1 MSMNRSESKRDR
13 SIPRR
18 PLLWLAAALLF
29 TLPPMFGSLV
39 RWVPCVFLLAL
50 AMKFWMEPRG
60 YRLRFATLKLMLAA
74 MGLFAIFASY
84 GSLKGIEPGISL
96 LVVLVSLKVLE
107 AHTAREFQVMVLMG
121 WVLCLC
127 GFFLSQDFVIALCL
141 LTAFALLLVA
151 LIQFYRG
158 SSPGAFWPPLGT
170 TGKILLQA
178 APLIILLFVLFPRI
192 NTGLRVDFRA
202 NRFASTGFSD
212 RLSPGSIAA
221 LANSSEIAFRAEFP
235 GSTATPPGSM
245 YWRGVVMWHCDGM
258 EWRAPYV
265 PVSISSRD
273 RGTRQRFTNNT
284 IRQRITLAPH
294 GARWMFALDRPF
306 ESTPGAILARGDY
319 LWSVQTIRK
328 ARRYEVVSSLGAA
341 GKDLTPGERR
351 EALEVP
357 PSISPAVRELAQSWT
372 TQNPNPRAIVNSA
385 LQFFQ
390 AQGFRYS
397 LTPGEYRKN
406 DLEQFLF
413 HRRVGFCEHYAAT
426 FATLMRLAGVPAR
439 VVVGYLGGEYNDLGH
454 FFLVRQADTHA
465 WCEVC
470 LPDSGWTRVDPTAA
484 VAPGRASLDLHS
496 FLERGIAS
504 GQMEARRGGFFTQ
517 LARSALF
524 TDARLALET
533 LSYEWDTR
541 VLAFDADVQEV
552 LLDSMGLANRG
563 SLVLIIEILIVAIA
577 LLVIYFGWMQLRTRS
592 RADRVKALYE
602 RFCRKIARLGA
613 RRDPWEGPSD
623 FSTRAALLLPNESQ
637 RIREISNVYIAL
649 RYAPEP
655 AGVAL
660 DRFAKEVRAFVGPAR
675 WSPKTYLFSAKGAS
689 RSQPGASS
697 QGPSHIR
704 KER

>member
-1 MSMNRSESKRDR
+1 MSTSMSKSGSMRDR

-39 RWVPCVFLLAL
+39 RSVPYVFLLAL

-84 GSLKGIEPGISL
+84 GSLKGVEPGISL

-107 AHTAREFQVMVLMG
+107 AHSAREFQVMVLMG

-127 GFFLSQDFVIALCL
+127 GFFLSQDFVIALSL

-170 TGKILLQA
+170 TGKILVQA
-178 APLIILLFVLFPRI
+178 APLVVFLFVLFPRI

-202 NRFASTGFSD
+202 NRLANSGFSD

-235 GSTATPPGSM
+235 GSTATPPGSL
-245 YWRGVVMWHCDGM
+245 YWRGAVMWNCDGL

-265 PVSISSRD
+265 PVSISSRE
-273 RGTRQRFTNNT
+273 RGTRQSFTNNT

-306 ESTPGAILARGDY
+306 EIPPGAILARGDY

-341 GKDLTPGERR
+341 GEDLIPGERR
-351 EALEVP
+351 EALELP

-372 TQNPNPRAIVNSA
+372 TQNSNPRAIVNSA
-385 LQFFQ
+385 LQFFRT
-390 AQGFRYS
+390 GFRYS

-413 HRRVGFCEHYAAT
+413 HRRVGFCEHYAAS
-426 FATLMRLAGVPAR
+426 FATLMRLARGPAR

-465 WCEVC
+465 WCEVW
-470 LPDSGWTRVDPTAA
+470 LPDRGWTRVDPTTA
-484 VAPGRASLDLHS
+484 VAPGRASLDLTS
-496 FLERGIAS
+496 FLERDIAS
-504 GQMEARRGGFFTQ
+504 GQMEARRSAFLAQ

-524 TDARLALET
+524 TNARLALET

-563 SLVLIIEILIVAIA
+563 PLVLIIEILIVAIA

-592 RADRVKALYE
+592 RADRVKTSYE
-602 RFCRKIARLGA
+602 RFCRNAARLGVQ
-613 RRDPWEGPSD
+613 RDPFEGPSD
-623 FSTRAALLLPNESQ
+623 FSNRAALLLPNESE
-637 RIREISNVYIAL
+637 RIRQILNTYIAL
-649 RYAPEP
+649 RYAAEP
-655 AGVAL
+655 ASVAVAL
-660 DRFAKEVRAFVGPAR
+660 DGFAKEVRAFGR
-675 WSPKTYLFSAKGAS
+675 Y
-689 RSQPGASS
+689 R
-697 QGPSHIR
+697 
-704 KER
+704 

>member
-1 MSMNRSESKRDR
+1 
-13 SIPRR
+13 
-18 PLLWLAAALLF
+18 
-29 TLPPMFGSLV
+29 MFGSLV

-60 YRLRFATLKLMLAA
+60 YRLRFATVKLMLAA
-74 MGLFAIFASY
+74 VGLFAIFASY
-84 GSLKGIEPGISL
+84 GSLKGVEPSISL

-127 GFFLSQDFVIALCL
+127 GFFLSQDFVIALSL

-170 TGKILLQA
+170 TGKILVQA
-178 APLIILLFVLFPRI
+178 APLVVLLFVLFPRI

-212 RLSPGSIAA
+212 RLSPGSVAA

-245 YWRGVVMWHCDGM
+245 YWRGAVMWHCDGL

-265 PVSISSRD
+265 PVSISSLA
-273 RGTRQRFTNNT
+273 RGTRQSFTNNI

-306 ESTPGAILARGDY
+306 EIPPGAILARGDY

-328 ARRYEVVSSLGAA
+328 ARRYEVVSSLGAV
-341 GKDLTPGERR
+341 GKELTLGDRR
-351 EALEVP
+351 EALELP

-372 TQNPNPRAIVNSA
+372 TQNSNPRTIVNSA
-385 LQFFQ
+385 LQFFR

-413 HRRVGFCEHYAAT
+413 HRRVGFCEHYAT
-426 FATLMRLAGVPAR
+426 SFATLMRLAGVPAR

-465 WCEVC
+465 WCEVW

-484 VAPGRASLDLHS
+484 VAPGRASLDLNS

-504 GQMEARRGGFFTQ
+504 GQTGARRSPLLTQ

-524 TDARLALET
+524 TNARLALET
-533 LSYEWDTR
+533 LSYEWDTW

-592 RADRVKALYE
+592 RADRVKTLYE
-602 RFCRKIARLGA
+602 RFCRKAARLGV
-613 RRDPWEGPSD
+613 RREQWEGPSD
-623 FSTRAALLLPNESQ
+623 FSRRAALLLPDQSE
-637 RIREISNVYIAL
+637 RIRQISNIYIAL
-649 RYAPEP
+649 RYAPEAP
-655 AGVAL
+655 GVAL
-660 DRFAKEVRAFVGPAR
+660 NRFVKEVRAFAVYR
-675 WSPKTYLFSAKGAS
+675 
-689 RSQPGASS
+689 
-697 QGPSHIR
+697 
-704 KER
+704 

>member
-1 MSMNRSESKRDR
+1 MSKSGSMRDR

-39 RWVPCVFLLAL
+39 RWVPYVFLLAL

-84 GSLKGIEPGISL
+84 GSLKGVEPGISL

-127 GFFLSQDFVIALCL
+127 GFFLSQDFVIALSL

-170 TGKILLQA
+170 TGKILVQA
-178 APLIILLFVLFPRI
+178 APLVVLLFVLFPRI

-202 NRFASTGFSD
+202 NRLANPGFSD

-235 GSTATPPGSM
+235 GSTVTPPGSL
-245 YWRGVVMWHCDGM
+245 YWRGAVMWNCDGL

-265 PVSISSRD
+265 PVSISSRG
-273 RGTRQRFTNNT
+273 RGIRQSSSNNT

-294 GARWMFALDRPF
+294 GARWMFALDRPS
-306 ESTPGAILARGDY
+306 EIPPGAILARGDY
-319 LWSVQTIRK
+319 LWSIQTIRK

-341 GKDLTPGERR
+341 RNELTPGERR
-351 EALEVP
+351 EALDLP

-372 TQNPNPRAIVNSA
+372 TQNSNPRAIVNSA
-385 LQFFQ
+385 LQFFRT
-390 AQGFRYS
+390 GFRYS

-413 HRRVGFCEHYAAT
+413 HRRVGFCEHYAAS
-426 FATLMRLAGVPAR
+426 FATLMRLARVPAR

-465 WCEVC
+465 WCEVW
-470 LPDSGWTRVDPTAA
+470 LPDSGWTRVDPTTA

-504 GQMEARRGGFFTQ
+504 GQMEARRSGFLTQ
-517 LARSALF
+517 LARSRLF
-524 TDARLALET
+524 TNARLALET

-563 SLVLIIEILIVAIA
+563 TFVLIIEILIVAIA
-577 LLVIYFGWMQLRTRS
+577 LLVTYFGWMQLRTRS
-592 RADRVKALYE
+592 RADRVKTSYE
-602 RFCRKIARLGA
+602 RFCRKAARLGA

-623 FSTRAALLLPNESQ
+623 FSRRAALLLPDQSE
-637 RIREISNVYIAL
+637 RIRQISDIYIAL
-649 RYAPEP
+649 RYAAEP
-655 AGVAL
+655 ASVAVAL
-660 DRFAKEVRAFVGPAR
+660 DGFAKEVRAFGR
-675 WSPKTYLFSAKGAS
+675 Y
-689 RSQPGASS
+689 R
-697 QGPSHIR
+697 
-704 KER
+704 

>member
-1 MSMNRSESKRDR
+1 MSGSMRDR

-74 MGLFAIFASY
+74 IGLFAIFASY
-84 GSLKGIEPGISL
+84 GTLKGVEPGISL

-127 GFFLSQDFVIALCL
+127 GFFLSQDFVIALSL

-158 SSPGAFWPPLGT
+158 SSPGAFWPPLAT
-170 TGKILLQA
+170 TFKILVQA
-178 APLIILLFVLFPRI
+178 APLVLLLFVLFPRI

-202 NRFASTGFSD
+202 NRLASSGFSD

-245 YWRGVVMWHCDGM
+245 YWRGAVMWHCDGL

-265 PVSISSRD
+265 PVSVSRSARQLP
-273 RGTRQRFTNNT
+273 RGNT

-306 ESTPGAILARGDY
+306 EIPPGAILARGDY
-319 LWSVQTIRK
+319 LCSVQTIRK
-328 ARRYEVVSSLGAA
+328 ARRYEVVSAVGAV
-341 GKDLTPGERR
+341 GKELTPGERR
-351 EALEVP
+351 EALELP
-357 PSISPAVRELAQSWT
+357 PSISPAVRDLTQSWT
-372 TQNPNPRAIVNSA
+372 TQNSNPRAIVNSA

-390 AQGFRYS
+390 TQGFRYS
-397 LTPGEYRKN
+397 LTPGEYKSN

-413 HRRVGFCEHYAAT
+413 RRRVGFCEHYAAS

-465 WCEVC
+465 WCEVW
-470 LPDSGWTRVDPTAA
+470 LPDSGWTRVDPTTA
-484 VAPGRASLDLHS
+484 VAPGRASLDFTS
-496 FLERGIAS
+496 FLETRGVS
-504 GQMEARRGGFFTQ
+504 GQMQSPRSAFFTQ

-524 TDARLALET
+524 TNARLALET

-563 SLVLIIEILIVAIA
+563 PFVLIVEILIVAIA

-592 RADRVKALYE
+592 RADQVKALYE
-602 RFCRKIARLGA
+602 RFCRKAARLGV
-613 RRDPWEGPSD
+613 RRDPWEGPAD
-623 FSTRAALLLPNESQ
+623 FSRRAALLLPDQSE
-637 RIREISNVYIAL
+637 RIRQISNIYIAL
-649 RYAPEP
+649 RYAPES
-655 AGVAL
+655 AGGAL
-660 DRFAKEVRAFVGPAR
+660 DRFVKEVRAFAVHR
-675 WSPKTYLFSAKGAS
+675 
-689 RSQPGASS
+689 
-697 QGPSHIR
+697 
-704 KER
+704 

>member
-1 MSMNRSESKRDR
+1 MSGSMRDR

-74 MGLFAIFASY
+74 IGLFAIFASY
-84 GSLKGIEPGISL
+84 GTLKGVEPGISL

-127 GFFLSQDFVIALCL
+127 GFFLSQDFVIALSL

-158 SSPGAFWPPLGT
+158 SSPGAFWPPLAT
-170 TGKILLQA
+170 TFKILVQA
-178 APLIILLFVLFPRI
+178 APLVVLLFVLFPRI

-202 NRFASTGFSD
+202 NRLASSGFSD

-245 YWRGVVMWHCDGM
+245 YWRGAVMWHCDGL

-265 PVSISSRD
+265 PVSVSRSARQLP
-273 RGTRQRFTNNT
+273 RGNT

-306 ESTPGAILARGDY
+306 EIPPGAILARGDY

-328 ARRYEVVSSLGAA
+328 ARRYEVVSAVGAV
-341 GKDLTPGERR
+341 GKELTPGERR
-351 EALEVP
+351 EALELP
-357 PSISPAVRELAQSWT
+357 PSISPAVRDLTQSWT
-372 TQNPNPRAIVNSA
+372 TQNSNPRAIVNSA

-390 AQGFRYS
+390 TQGFRYS
-397 LTPGEYRKN
+397 LTPGEYKSN

-413 HRRVGFCEHYAAT
+413 RRRVGFCEHYAAS

-465 WCEVC
+465 WCEVW
-470 LPDSGWTRVDPTAA
+470 LPDSGWTRVDPTTA
-484 VAPGRASLDLHS
+484 VAPGRASLDFTS
-496 FLERGIAS
+496 FLETRGVS
-504 GQMEARRGGFFTQ
+504 GQMQSPRSAFFTQ

-524 TDARLALET
+524 TNARLALET

-563 SLVLIIEILIVAIA
+563 PFVLIVEILIVAIA

-592 RADRVKALYE
+592 RADQVKALYE
-602 RFCRKIARLGA
+602 RFCRKAARLGV
-613 RRDPWEGPSD
+613 RRDPWEGPAD
-623 FSTRAALLLPNESQ
+623 FSRRAALLLPDESE
-637 RIREISNVYIAL
+637 RIRQISNIYIAL
-649 RYAPEP
+649 RYAPES
-655 AGVAL
+655 AGGAL
-660 DRFAKEVRAFVGPAR
+660 DRFVKEVRAFAVHR
-675 WSPKTYLFSAKGAS
+675 
-689 RSQPGASS
+689 
-697 QGPSHIR
+697 
-704 KER
+704 

>member
-1 MSMNRSESKRDR
+1 MSGSKRDR

-39 RWVPCVFLLAL
+39 SWVPWVFLLAL

-60 YRLRFATLKLMLAA
+60 YRLRFATLKLLLAA
-74 MGLFAIFASY
+74 GALLAIFASY

-96 LVVLVSLKVLE
+96 LVVLVALKVLE

-127 GFFLSQDFVIALCL
+127 GFFLSQDFVIALSI

-170 TGKILLQA
+170 TCKILLQG
-178 APLIILLFVLFPRI
+178 APLVVLFFVLFPRI
-192 NTGLRVDFRA
+192 NTGLRFDFRA
-202 NRFASTGFSD
+202 NRSANTGFSD
-212 RLSPGSIAA
+212 QLSPGSIAA
-221 LANSSEIAFRAEFP
+221 LANSSDIAFRAEFP

-245 YWRGVVMWHCDGM
+245 YWRGTVMWHCDGM

-265 PVSISSRD
+265 PVSISGSARQLP
-273 RGTRQRFTNNT
+273 RGKAF
-284 IRQRITLAPH
+284 RQRITLAPH

-306 ESTPGAILARGDY
+306 EIPQGAILARGDY
-319 LWSVQTIRK
+319 LWSVQIIRK
-328 ARRYEVVSSLGAA
+328 ARRYEVVSSIGAT
-341 GKDLTPGERR
+341 GKELTPGERR

-357 PSISPAVRELAQSWT
+357 PSISPAVRELAQSWA
-372 TQNPNPRAIVNSA
+372 TQNSNPRAIVNSA

-397 LTPGEYRKN
+397 LTPGEYGKN
-406 DLEQFLF
+406 GLEQFLF
-413 HRRVGFCEHYAAT
+413 HRRVGFCEHYAAS
-426 FATLMRLAGVPAR
+426 FATLMRLAGIPAR

-454 FFLVRQADTHA
+454 FVLVRQADTHA
-465 WCEVC
+465 WCEVW
-470 LPDSGWTRVDPTAA
+470 LPESGWTRVDPTTA
-484 VAPGRASLDLHS
+484 VAPGRASLDLNS
-496 FLERGIAS
+496 FLERRIAS
-504 GQMEARRGGFFTQ
+504 GQMEARRSALLTQ

-524 TDARLALET
+524 TNARLALET

-541 VLAFDADVQEV
+541 LLAFDADVQEV

-563 SLVLIIEILIVAIA
+563 PFVLIIEILIVAIA
-577 LLVIYFGWMQLRTRS
+577 LLVIYFGWMHLRTRS

-602 RFCRKIARLGA
+602 RFCGKAARLGVP
-613 RRDPWEGPSD
+613 RDPWEGPSD
-623 FSTRAALLLPNESQ
+623 FSRRAALLLPDESE
-637 RIREISNVYIAL
+637 RIRQISNTYIAL

-655 AGVAL
+655 AAIAL
-660 DRFAKEVRAFVGPAR
+660 NRFAKEVRAFAVR
-675 WSPKTYLFSAKGAS
+675 
-689 RSQPGASS
+689 R
-697 QGPSHIR
+697 
-704 KER
+704 